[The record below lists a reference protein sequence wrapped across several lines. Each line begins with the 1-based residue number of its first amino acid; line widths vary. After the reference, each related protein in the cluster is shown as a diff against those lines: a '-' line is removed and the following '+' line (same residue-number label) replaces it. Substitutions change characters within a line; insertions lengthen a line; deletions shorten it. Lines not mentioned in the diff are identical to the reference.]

1 MINKTKG
8 TTQMKLNL
16 DNLTKFDIKNP
27 NHRKLYELFM
37 DFSPYTQTF
46 ITNPIWMTEGK
57 YYLATLDHETILFL
71 KKSQMYG
78 KDIIYAITKPTILTN
93 DPNRQNQETLIYK
106 ALQEQL
112 DFQLTDLD
120 LEYLS
125 ISPEAKKETL
135 YTEFT
140 YKLTDYNNLEGK
152 DYLKWRK
159 VMNKVDQEYKPKF
172 FDLNKSTPFTLQ
184 THLMQILDSWKQD
197 RSKYVANFTDWYIKN
212 LRHITNGL
220 VILIYTNE
228 GKPYSYSISQ
238 RVDNQIYFLDEKSD
252 RDQTPLRNQARF
264 HHIKT
269 LEFFAEQT
277 NKQDLIMTS
286 GIGDKEY
293 THNEHTYNLNEHK
306 RSLRPHRELKIYKI
320 RHKND

>member
-1 MINKTKG
+1 
-8 TTQMKLNL
+8 MKLNL

-27 NHRKLYELFM
+27 EHQKLYQLFM

-78 KDIIYAITKPTILTN
+78 KDIIYAITRPTILTN

-106 ALQEQL
+106 ALQEQM

-120 LEYLS
+120 LEYLN
-125 ISPEAKKETL
+125 IPNDVKKETL

-269 LEFFAEQT
+269 LEFFADQT

-293 THNEHTYNLNEHK
+293 THNDHTYNLNEHK

>member
-1 MINKTKG
+1 M
-8 TTQMKLNL
+8 QLNL
-16 DNLTKFDIKNP
+16 NNLTKFDIKNLE
-27 NHRKLYELFM
+27 HYKLYELFM
-37 DFSPYTQTF
+37 NYSPYTQTF

-57 YYLATLDHETILFL
+57 YYFTNIDQETILFL

-78 KDIIYAITKPTILTN
+78 KDIIYAITKPTILTSYG
-93 DPNRQNQETLIYK
+93 DKESIRDQEISIYK
-106 ALQEQL
+106 NLQRFI

-120 LEYLS
+120 LGYLN
-125 ISPEAKKETL
+125 ISQDIKKETL

-172 FDLNKSTPFTLQ
+172 FDLNKSIPFTLQ
-184 THLMQILDSWKQD
+184 IHLMQILDSWKQD

-238 RVDNQIYFLDEKSD
+238 KVKDQIYFLDEKSD

-269 LEFFAEQT
+269 LEFFANQT
-277 NKQDLIMTS
+277 NKQNLIMTS

-293 THNEHTYNLNEHK
+293 THNEHTYNLDEHK